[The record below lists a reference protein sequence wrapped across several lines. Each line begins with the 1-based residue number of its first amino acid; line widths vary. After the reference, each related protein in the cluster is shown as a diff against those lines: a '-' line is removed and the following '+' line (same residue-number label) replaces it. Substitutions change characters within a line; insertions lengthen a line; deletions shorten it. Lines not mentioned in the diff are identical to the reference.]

1 MFICFNL
8 IILEKETVI
17 LAVVVGTI
25 ILFILIAFIY
35 LSIIFYR
42 KRYLL
47 QEQAQELIKSNFQQT
62 LLQTQIEL
70 QEQTL
75 TTISQEL
82 HDNIGQTLSLAK
94 LNLNTLKLQDAT
106 KAQESIDITKGL
118 ITQSLVNIRNLAKS
132 MLGEKITEIGLQ
144 QALQNELKILE
155 HTGLYQIS
163 FTANEHTHNLTPQ
176 QELLTFR
183 ILQEALQNIIKHA
196 EATKIDVQ
204 FNTNS
209 LQTNITIT
217 DNGKGFN
224 VGSLN
229 ANATGI
235 GLKNMKTRAALINA
249 QLQIEST
256 IFQGTSFCIK
266 IMTK

>member
-1 MFICFNL
+1 MSIET
-8 IILEKETVI
+8 IIGL
-17 LAVVVGTI
+17 VGLS
-25 ILFILIAFIY
+25 ILFIL
-35 LSIIFYR
+35 LVIFLLIFVIQLKKR
-42 KRYLL
+42 KFKFEFEKKDR
-47 QEQAQELIKSNFQQT
+47 EQNFQQT
-62 LLQTQIEL
+62 LLQTQIEI

-75 TTISQEL
+75 TNISQEL

-155 HTGLYQIS
+155 HSGLYQIS
-163 FTANEHTHNLTPQ
+163 FTANEHANNLTPQ

-204 FNTNS
+204 MDSSS

-224 VGSLN
+224 IGSLD
-229 ANATGI
+229 ANSTGI

-249 QLQIEST
+249 ELQIEST